1 MEVEA
6 LCPEDGAAFCDE
18 KSIFHHRKT
27 KHAEAEGGIISCALC
42 PKKFSNQ
49 KNFSRSGSTYKFMN
63 IEQKME
69 CLHAELNALESNR
82 KKT

>member
-1 MEVEA
+1 MEVKA

-27 KHAEAEGGIISCALC
+27 KHAEAEGGIISCPLC

-49 KNFSRSGSTYKFMN
+49 KNFSRSGSTYKIFPN
-63 IEQKME
+63 DS
-69 CLHAELNALESNR
+69 CNR
-82 KKT
+82 KQVQMQS